1 MVLQPDSGQ
10 DGNAQSNRL
19 VDLLRQDK
27 SLQRALLEAAAM
39 SDRTPKLRIRR
50 VITGAKDAQEA
61 EKELQR
67 IVSERR
73 KKPVKEQR
81 EWGGRLEMKEQ
92 VMPLHTK
99 PTGPIP
105 VSADGSWTL
114 SRKACLLEF
123 IANGGLISD
132 WCKKAKVGPGS
143 VARLARKDPDFAKA
157 LDEAKSLRNDV
168 LAEEALEIATTPKVV
183 EEVIETTAADGSV
196 VRAVKRYDNVYARKL
211 AFNARLELLKK
222 WAPEKYGDT
231 LKVAMNDNRAQA
243 ILSARKRLQGSE
255 T

>member
-1 MVLQPDSGQ
+1 
-10 DGNAQSNRL
+10 
-19 VDLLRQDK
+19 
-27 SLQRALLEAAAM
+27 M

-143 VARLARKDPDFAKA
+143 VARLAR
-157 LDEAKSLRNDV
+157 
-168 LAEEALEIATTPKVV
+168 
-183 EEVIETTAADGSV
+183 
-196 VRAVKRYDNVYARKL
+196 
-211 AFNARLELLKK
+211 
-222 WAPEKYGDT
+222 
-231 LKVAMNDNRAQA
+231 
-243 ILSARKRLQGSE
+243 
-255 T
+255 

>member
-1 MVLQPDSGQ
+1 MST
-10 DGNAQSNRL
+10 DG
-19 VDLLRQDK
+19 
-27 SLQRALLEAAAM
+27 
-39 SDRTPKLRIRR
+39 TPKLRVRK
-50 VITGAKDAQEA
+50 VITGAKNAEEAQKA
-61 EKELQR
+61 LNR
-67 IVSERR
+67 IVAERR
-73 KKPVKEQR
+73 KKPAKEQR

-92 VMPLHTK
+92 VMPLHTR

-105 VSADGSWTL
+105 VSPDGTWTV
-114 SRKACLLEF
+114 SRRACLLEF
-123 IANGGLISD
+123 VANGGLISD
-132 WCKKAKVGPGS
+132 WCKKAKVGAGS
-143 VARLARKDPDFAKA
+143 VAKLARKDPDFAKA
-157 LDEAKSLRNDV
+157 LEEAKSLRNDV

-211 AFNARLELLKK
+211 AFNSRLELLKK